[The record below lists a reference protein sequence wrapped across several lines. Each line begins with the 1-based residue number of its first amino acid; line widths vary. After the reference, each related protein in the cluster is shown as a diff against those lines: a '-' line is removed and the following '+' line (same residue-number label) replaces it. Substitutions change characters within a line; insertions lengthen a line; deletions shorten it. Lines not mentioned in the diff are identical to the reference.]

1 MTLRDIIHLFNGVQP
16 VRLMIREGNQDF
28 YTDTISANQLYS
40 ELGKLGERDV
50 DDITAI
56 GYITIELH

>member
-1 MTLRDIIHLFNGVQP
+1 MTLRDIIHLFDSVQP

-28 YTDTISANQLYS
+28 YTDTMSANQLYS
-40 ELGKLGERDV
+40 DIGKLGERDV